1 MKIKRPLVER
11 LGVPEGILD
20 IAEEIYPEILLS
32 IGNNDTVG
40 MLENSSMYVK
50 GNFNIND
57 FNFNR
62 ILFNY
67 KIFEGDDLEIIGMSQ
82 STNSK
87 LTDKYKL
94 KTVPND
100 GMVELTIFISGPKS
114 IKGLNIKELFEENK
128 KTVISSLS
136 HELKH
141 SYDDYKDSLG
151 DVQLRSNYEVY
162 TKERFGVR
170 PIDSFLERLYFTSS
184 IESLVRPTE
193 VASLLKMGNITKK
206 GFYDFIKNDRTYKL
220 LTELSKFN
228 IEDWR
233 NEIKEYIPEII
244 KFFKSNGVEGVDV
257 LDEDEIV
264 DEFLRV
270 CYYNIKN
277 WKVEQTYNIFLNRE
291 IERLIGF
298 MPEKEQMFRKHLN
311 KINRFGDDYKKYYE
325 YEAKTIRYVAD
336 NLRKKI
342 AKLFDMAKD
351 EKNESIKPKKVI
363 RLSEEDLIS
372 VLKGVLDNPFIKAIS
387 GAGSDRYGKKD
398 EKSVES
404 SGKVSAKGQELLNNP
419 IFKEKLK
426 QISNEIGVSEDSI
439 IKLMKHESGLDSSV
453 KNSIGCVGL
462 IQFCPDS
469 GGGTTKTING
479 KTYNLSELQNNLG
492 LQLDAIKE
500 FWSKGKRDGKIKNA
514 KDLYI
519 YNFFPVAAG
528 KSDDYVLQTR
538 GLSAEKVARA
548 NPVFNKTLGKP
559 TDTPLTVGDLGNFYK
574 MKGMV

>member
-1 MKIKRPLVER
+1 MKIKKPLVER

-20 IAEEIYPEILLS
+20 IAEEIYPKILLS
-32 IGNNDTVG
+32 IGDNDTVE
-40 MLENSSMYVK
+40 MLKNSSIYVN
-50 GNFNIND
+50 GDFNIND

-87 LTDKYKL
+87 LTNKYKL
-94 KTVPND
+94 KTVPSD

-114 IKGLNIKELFEENK
+114 IKGLNIKDLLEENK
-128 KTVISSLS
+128 KIVISSLS

-277 WKVEQTYNIFLNRE
+277 WKVQQTYEIFVNRE

-363 RLSEEDLIS
+363 RLSEQDLIS
-372 VLKGVLDNPFIKAIS
+372 LLKGVLDNPLLKVIGGDS
-387 GAGSDRYGKKD
+387 SDRSSKKS
-398 EKSVES
+398 EKDTES
-404 SGKVSAKGQELLNNP
+404 STKISAKGQELLNDP

-426 QISNEIGVSEDSI
+426 QISNEIGISEDSI

-453 KNSIGCVGL
+453 KNSNGCVGL

-469 GGGTTKTING
+469 GGGSTKTING
-479 KTYNLSELQNNLG
+479 KTYNLTELQNNLE

-500 FWSKGKRDGKIKNA
+500 FWSKGERDGKIKNA

-538 GLSAEKVARA
+538 GLSAEKVARE
-548 NPVFNKTLGKP
+548 NPIFNKTLGKP
-559 TDTPLTVGDLGNFYK
+559 IDSPLTVGDLGDFYK

>member
-20 IAEEIYPEILLS
+20 IAEEIYPDILLS
-32 IGNNDTVG
+32 IGDNDTVK
-40 MLENSSMYVK
+40 MLENSSIYVN
-50 GNFNIND
+50 GDFNIND

-87 LTDKYKL
+87 LTNKYKL
-94 KTVPND
+94 KTVPSD

-114 IKGLNIKELFEENK
+114 IKGLNIKDLLEENK
-128 KTVISSLS
+128 KIVISSLS

-162 TKERFGVR
+162 TKERFGIR

-277 WKVEQTYNIFLNRE
+277 WKVQQTYEIFVNRE

-363 RLSEEDLIS
+363 RLSEQDLIS
-372 VLKGVLDNPFIKAIS
+372 LLKGVLDNPLLKMIS
-387 GAGSDRYGKKD
+387 GDGSDRYNKKS
-398 EKSVES
+398 EKDTES
-404 SGKVSAKGQELLNNP
+404 STKISAKGQELLNNP

-426 QISNEIGVSEDSI
+426 QISNEIGISEDSI

-453 KNSIGCVGL
+453 KNSNGCVGL

-469 GGGTTKTING
+469 GGGSTKTING
-479 KTYNLSELQNNLG
+479 KTYNLTELQNNLE

-500 FWSKGKRDGKIKNA
+500 FWSKGERDGKIKNA

-538 GLSAEKVARA
+538 GLSAEKVARE
-548 NPVFNKTLGKP
+548 NPIFNKTLGRP
-559 TDTPLTVGDLGNFYK
+559 VETPLTVGDLGNFYK
-574 MKGMV
+574 IKGMV

>member
-20 IAEEIYPEILLS
+20 IAEEIYPKILLS
-32 IGNNDTVG
+32 IGDNDTVK
-40 MLENSSMYVK
+40 MLENSSMYVN
-50 GNFNIND
+50 GDFNIND

-67 KIFEGDDLEIIGMSQ
+67 NIVEDDDLEIIGMSQ
-82 STNSK
+82 STNYK

-94 KTVPND
+94 KTVPTD
-100 GMVELTIFISGPKS
+100 GMVELKIIISGPKS

-141 SYDDYKDSLG
+141 AYDDYKDSLG
-151 DVQLRSNYEVY
+151 DVQLRSNYDVY
-162 TKERFGVR
+162 TKERFGIK
-170 PIDSFLERLYFTSS
+170 PMDSFLTRLYFTSS

-193 VASLLKMGNITKK
+193 VASLLKMGDITKK
-206 GFYDFIKNDRTYKL
+206 EFYDFIKNDRTYKL

-244 KFFKSNGVEGVDV
+244 KFFESLEVEGVGV
-257 LDEDEIV
+257 LDEEEIV

-270 CYYNIKN
+270 CYVIIKN
-277 WKVEQTYNIFLNRE
+277 WKAKQTYNIFVNRE
-291 IERLIGF
+291 IEHLIGF

-363 RLSEEDLIS
+363 RLNEEDLIS
-372 VLKGVLDNPFIKAIS
+372 VLKKVLDNPLLKIIGGDS
-387 GAGSDRYGKKD
+387 SDRSSKK
-398 EKSVES
+398 
-404 SGKVSAKGQELLNNP
+404 SGKDTELSAKGQELLNNP
-419 IFKEKLK
+419 IFKEKIE
-426 QISNEIGVSEDSI
+426 QISREIGISEDSI

-469 GGGTTKTING
+469 GGGSTKTING
-479 KTYNLSELQNNLG
+479 KTYNLTELQNNLE

-500 FWSKGKRDGKIKNA
+500 FWSKGERDGKIKNA

-538 GLSAEKVARA
+538 ELSAEKVARA
-548 NPVFNKTLGKP
+548 NPIFNKTLGKP
-559 TDTPLTVGDLGNFYK
+559 VETPLTVGDLGNFYK

>member
-11 LGVPEGILD
+11 LGVPEGILY
-20 IAEEIYPEILLS
+20 ISEEIYPEILLS

-141 SYDDYKDSLG
+141 AYDDYKDSLG
-151 DVQLRSNYEVY
+151 DVQLRSNYDVY
-162 TKERFGVR
+162 TKERFGIK
-170 PIDSFLERLYFTSS
+170 PMDSFLNRLYFTSS

-193 VASLLKMGNITKK
+193 VASLLKMGDITKK
-206 GFYDFIKNDRTYKL
+206 EFYNFIKNDRTYKL

-244 KFFKSNGVEGVDV
+244 KFFESLEVEGVGV
-257 LDEDEIV
+257 LDEEEIV

-270 CYYNIKN
+270 CYVIIKN
-277 WKVEQTYNIFLNRE
+277 WKAKQTYNIFVSRD
-291 IERLIGF
+291 IEHLIGF

-311 KINRFGDDYKKYYE
+311 KINRFGNDYKKYYE

-351 EKNESIKPKKVI
+351 KKNESIKPKKVI
-363 RLSEEDLIS
+363 RLNENDLIS
-372 VLKGVLDNPFIKAIS
+372 LLKSVLDNPLLRAI
-387 GAGSDRYGKKD
+387 GGEGSERYGKKPEED
-398 EKSVES
+398 TES
-404 SGKVSAKGQELLNNP
+404 SGKISAKGQELLNDP

>member
-1 MKIKRPLVER
+1 MKIKKPLVER

-141 SYDDYKDSLG
+141 SYDDYKNSLG

-206 GFYDFIKNDRTYKL
+206 EFYDFIKNDRTYKL

-244 KFFKSNGVEGVDV
+244 EFFESLEVEGVDV

-264 DEFLRV
+264 DEFLKV
-270 CYYNIKN
+270 CYVVIKN
-277 WKVEQTYNIFLNRE
+277 WKTEETHNIFVNKE
-291 IERLIGF
+291 IEYLIGF
-298 MPEKEQMFRKHLN
+298 IPEKEQMFRKHLN
-311 KINRFGDDYKKYYE
+311 KINRFGNDYKKYYE

-404 SGKVSAKGQELLNNP
+404 SGKVSAKGQELLNDP

>member
-94 KTVPND
+94 KTIPND

-141 SYDDYKDSLG
+141 AYDDYKDSLG
-151 DVQLRSNYEVY
+151 DVQLRSNYDVY
-162 TKERFGVR
+162 TKERFGIK
-170 PIDSFLERLYFTSS
+170 PMDSFLTRLYFTSS

-193 VASLLKMGNITKK
+193 VASLLKMGDITKK
-206 GFYDFIKNDRTYKL
+206 EFYDFIKNDRTYKL

-244 KFFKSNGVEGVDV
+244 KFFESLEVEGVGV
-257 LDEDEIV
+257 LDEEEIV

-270 CYYNIKN
+270 CYVIIKN
-277 WKVEQTYNIFLNRE
+277 WKAKQTYNIFVNRE
-291 IERLIGF
+291 IEHLIGF

-363 RLSEEDLIS
+363 RLNENDLIS
-372 VLKGVLDNPFIKAIS
+372 LLKSVLDNPLLRAI
-387 GAGSDRYGKKD
+387 GGEGSERYGKKPEED
-398 EKSVES
+398 TES
-404 SGKVSAKGQELLNNP
+404 SGKISAKGQELLNNT

-469 GGGTTKTING
+469 GGGSTKTING
-479 KTYNLSELQNNLG
+479 KTYNLTELQNNLE

-500 FWSKGKRDGKIKNA
+500 FWSKGERDGKIKNA

-538 GLSAEKVARA
+538 ELSAEKVARA
-548 NPVFNKTLGKP
+548 NPIFNKTLGKP
-559 TDTPLTVGDLGNFYK
+559 VETPLTVGDLGNFYK